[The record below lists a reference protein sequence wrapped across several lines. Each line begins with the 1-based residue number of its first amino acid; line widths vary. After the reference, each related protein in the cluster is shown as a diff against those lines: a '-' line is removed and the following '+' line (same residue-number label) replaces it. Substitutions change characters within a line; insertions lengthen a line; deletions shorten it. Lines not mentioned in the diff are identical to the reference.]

1 MPIRLAGTHDIDTIA
16 DVFVASFAGLTF
28 LPKLHTDAD
37 TRRWIREE
45 MVPRHEVWVAELEGE
60 IVGFAAL
67 SGDLLSHLYVHPAA
81 QRRGVGT
88 ALLGLVKAERP
99 NGFRL
104 WTFQRNEAAR
114 RFYERNG
121 CQIVQL
127 TDGSGNEE
135 KEPDVLYEWVGAGS
149 SRS

>member
-1 MPIRLAGTHDIDTIA
+1 VLIRLAGTHDLDTIA

-28 LPKLHTDAD
+28 LPRLHTDTD

-45 MVPRHEVWVAELEGE
+45 MAPRHEVWVAEQDGG

-67 SGDLLSHLYVHPAA
+67 SGDLLGHLYVHPDA
-81 QRRGVGT
+81 QNRGVGT
-88 ALLGLVKAERP
+88 ALLGLMKAERP
-99 NGFRL
+99 SGFRL
-104 WTFQRNEAAR
+104 WTFQRNEGAR

-121 CQIVQL
+121 CQVVEL

-135 KEPDVLYEWVGAGS
+135 KEPDVLYLWQATGI
-149 SRS
+149 R